1 MLPVFNAL
9 HMHFTPAIVD
19 VCGKDSCVSS
29 SAVSHCISSVLCDKV
44 TFFFFFSPF
53 FSFNSW
59 LFFKNQPLYQS
70 LGCDAF
76 EPWQV
81 NVTLMLKCGD

>member
-1 MLPVFNAL
+1 
-9 HMHFTPAIVD
+9 MHFTPAIVD

-44 TFFFFFSPF
+44 TFFGFFLLSFLLIVGFFF
-53 FSFNSW
+53 
-59 LFFKNQPLYQS
+59 LNQPLYQS

>member
-1 MLPVFNAL
+1 M
-9 HMHFTPAIVD
+9 
-19 VCGKDSCVSS
+19 SS
-29 SAVSHCISSVLCDKV
+29 SAVSHCISSVFYVIKSL
-44 TFFFFFSPF
+44 
-53 FSFNSW
+53 FSFFLLSF
-59 LFFKNQPLYQS
+59 LLIVGFKKKNQPLYQS

>member
-1 MLPVFNAL
+1 M
-9 HMHFTPAIVD
+9 
-19 VCGKDSCVSS
+19 SS
-29 SAVSHCISSVLCDKV
+29 SAVSHCISSVFSVIKSL
-44 TFFFFFSPF
+44 FSFFFSF
-53 FSFNSW
+53 LLIVCFLKIKKNKI
-59 LFFKNQPLYQS
+59 KNQPLYQS